1 MNAHTSLS
9 RVAAYAALFTAALL
23 MVPLLAMQFGNANW
37 GAGDFVIAGAL
48 LFGTSFVFGLA
59 MRAAGSIAHRVAAGL
74 ALFGGLF
81 LVWSSL
87 AVGLVGLVGLV
98 GSSGEPVDLLYAAV
112 LAVGIIGTIIVRYR
126 PAGMARTLFVTAAAH
141 AVITAIVLLLVDRIP
156 SASPP
161 AVLVR
166 VNALFVL
173 LFVGSGLLFRY
184 ASRSRPAAQAA

>member
-87 AVGLVGLVGLV
+87 AVGLVG
-98 GSSGEPVDLLYAAV
+98 SSGEPVDLMYAAV

-126 PAGMARTLFVTAAAH
+126 PAGMARTLFATAAAH

-184 ASRSRPAAQAA
+184 AARSRPAAQAA

>member
-1 MNAHTSLS
+1 
-9 RVAAYAALFTAALL
+9 

-37 GAGDFVIAGAL
+37 GAGDLVIAGAL

-87 AVGLVGLVGLV
+87 AVGLVG
-98 GSSGEPVDLLYAAV
+98 SSGEPVDLMYAAV

-126 PAGMARTLFVTAAAH
+126 PAGMARTLFATAAAH

-184 ASRSRPAAQAA
+184 AARSRPAAQAA